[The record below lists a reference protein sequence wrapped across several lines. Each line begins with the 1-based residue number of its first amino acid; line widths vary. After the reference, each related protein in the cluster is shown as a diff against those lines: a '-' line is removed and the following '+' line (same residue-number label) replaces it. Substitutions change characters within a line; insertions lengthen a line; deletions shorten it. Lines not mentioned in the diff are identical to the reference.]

1 MAPELP
7 YQRRPLNAALGAAH
21 PSHIRLLLALRALF
35 FVLLLPGTLAGY
47 IPFSILRAG
56 NLLRVPDL
64 GLASVCAAVFAI
76 TGALVLLR
84 CVWDFFAAG
93 KGTLAPID
101 PPRFLVVRGLYRFTR
116 NPMYNGVIALILG
129 EAWLFRSIGLA
140 EYALLILILF
150 HLFVL
155 LYEEPALESQFGE
168 SYRAY
173 RRAVPRWASRLG
185 RFKRAPGAP
194 PNTPLQLTVTSPAMR
209 EYAQQGLR
217 QQLNAG
223 R

>member
-1 MAPELP
+1 M
-7 YQRRPLNAALGAAH
+7 
-21 PSHIRLLLALRALF
+21 RLLLALRALF
-35 FVLLLPGTLAGY
+35 FVLLLPGTVAGY

-56 NLLRVPDL
+56 DLLLVPGL

-140 EYALLILILF
+140 EYALLVLILF
-150 HLFVL
+150 HLFVVL
-155 LYEEPALESQFGE
+155 FEEPALESQFGE

-173 RRAVPRWASRLG
+173 RRAVPRWGFTTRPFQESTGSTA
-185 RFKRAPGAP
+185 
-194 PNTPLQLTVTSPAMR
+194 
-209 EYAQQGLR
+209 
-217 QQLNAG
+217 
-223 R
+223 

>member
-1 MAPELP
+1 M
-7 YQRRPLNAALGAAH
+7 RF
-21 PSHIRLLLALRALF
+21 LLALRALF
-35 FVLLLPGTLAGY
+35 FVLLLPGTVAGY

-56 NLLRVPDL
+56 NLLL
-64 GLASVCAAVFAI
+64 CAAVFAI

-116 NPMYNGVIALILG
+116 NPMYNGVIALILA

-140 EYALLILILF
+140 EYALLVLIFF
-150 HLFVL
+150 HLFVVF
-155 LYEEPALESQFGE
+155 YEEPTLESQFGE

-173 RRAVPRWASRLG
+173 RRAVPRWG
-185 RFKRAPGAP
+185 FKSNYELFYP
-194 PNTPLQLTVTSPAMR
+194 TQ
-209 EYAQQGLR
+209 
-217 QQLNAG
+217 
-223 R
+223 

>member
-1 MAPELP
+1 M
-7 YQRRPLNAALGAAH
+7 
-21 PSHIRLLLALRALF
+21 RLLLALRALF
-35 FVLLLPGTLAGY
+35 FVLLLPGTVAGY

-56 NLLRVPDL
+56 NLLRVPGL

-140 EYALLILILF
+140 KYALLVLILF
-150 HLFVL
+150 HLFVV
-155 LYEEPALESQFGE
+155 LYEEPVLESQFGE

-173 RRAVPRWASRLG
+173 RRAVPRWGFTTRPFQGSTG
-185 RFKRAPGAP
+185 S
-194 PNTPLQLTVTSPAMR
+194 NVVSP
-209 EYAQQGLR
+209 
-217 QQLNAG
+217 
-223 R
+223 